1 MSSPKRMLVPPP
13 LPADTDV
20 KYDSSGRVYKDM
32 DALIERELIRIRLRI
47 AARKAAKEN
56 GVVKAVAAS
65 ASGDTHKS

>member
-1 MSSPKRMLVPPP
+1 MSSPKRVLVPP

-47 AARKAAKEN
+47 EARKKANGAA
-56 GVVKAVAAS
+56 KAVAAS